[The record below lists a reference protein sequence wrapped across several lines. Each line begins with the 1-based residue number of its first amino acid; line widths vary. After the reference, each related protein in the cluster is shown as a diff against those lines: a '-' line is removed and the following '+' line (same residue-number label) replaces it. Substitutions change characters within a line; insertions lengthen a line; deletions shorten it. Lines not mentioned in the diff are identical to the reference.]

1 MVPKHSCLYITS
13 SNCTIVR
20 RLRSLYWSSV
30 FQVNGEG
37 NCVWYNNICLTQWPP
52 STPTRFTCFVTAMG
66 QSASAMTPFN
76 WYVRVHNG
84 SLCLMA
90 TEYTDSVL
98 FALWPQWVRVRVA
111 MTPFNWYVRVHNGWV
126 IVLNG
131 QRVQRLVSFD
141 GMILFDWVWE
151 IVTFDWVKW
160 LVSFDWVVSFLRLVP
175 AAIW

>member
-1 MVPKHSCLYITS
+1 MVPKHSCLYITN
-13 SNCTIVR
+13 SNRTIVR

-37 NCVWYNNICLTQWPP
+37 NCVWYNNICLTEWPP

-98 FALWPQWVRVRVA
+98 FALWPQWVRVRVQ
-111 MTPFNWYVRVHNGWV
+111 W
-126 IVLNG
+126 
-131 QRVQRLVSFD
+131 
-141 GMILFDWVWE
+141 
-151 IVTFDWVKW
+151 
-160 LVSFDWVVSFLRLVP
+160 LRLTGTCVCTMGHC
-175 AAIW
+175 ALWSASTTTRFIWSTDFYLTEYEKSLLLIE

>member
-13 SNCTIVR
+13 SNRTIVR

-98 FALWPQWVRVRVA
+98 FALWPQWVRVRVQ
-111 MTPFNWYVRVHNGWV
+111 W
-126 IVLNG
+126 
-131 QRVQRLVSFD
+131 
-141 GMILFDWVWE
+141 
-151 IVTFDWVKW
+151 
-160 LVSFDWVVSFLRLVP
+160 LRLTSTCVCTMGHC
-175 AAIW
+175 ALWSASTTTRFIWSTDFYLTEYEKSLLLIE